1 MVHLGALPP
10 AYDDE
15 TLKAI
20 ENSGGGVSME
30 VSEVLQRLATK
41 SALGSSAVSV
51 VDGYAWL
58 LEKKAQKA
66 SDSAFDSLAAR
77 QLVLGLSREK
87 NLDKLVELDAIH
99 AIAKNYQI
107 VTPYSSMIV
116 LVNDEQRRQLQEA
129 EAQSDRF
136 EREVESGQEQL
147 TKPFNPLNAAG
158 ENSAAIPEPST
169 IGGVI
174 LAIVGLGGLTFA
186 KQRQR
191 KVI

>member
-1 MVHLGALPP
+1 
-10 AYDDE
+10 
-15 TLKAI
+15 
-20 ENSGGGVSME
+20 
-30 VSEVLQRLATK
+30 
-41 SALGSSAVSV
+41 
-51 VDGYAWL
+51 
-58 LEKKAQKA
+58 
-66 SDSAFDSLAAR
+66 
-77 QLVLGLSREK
+77 
-87 NLDKLVELDAIH
+87 
-99 AIAKNYQI
+99 
-107 VTPYSSMIV
+107 MIV